1 MLKCVLNRKKKHNT
15 DKWVAELVGMSTQWR
30 RKRGIFLLNITKRD
44 FIKLIE
50 RLLMRVR
57 QENIDSFEISQ
68 EARRIYREAM
78 PSVGGSI
85 DRFILYGYTVF
96 LEKREECDGLASV
109 EEHMDLSFVIPRR
122 SLLLFLEQVAILQNA
137 TPEEAKR
144 NAEAVVTWFEKWQF
158 KFPNSFV

>member
-1 MLKCVLNRKKKHNT
+1 
-15 DKWVAELVGMSTQWR
+15 
-30 RKRGIFLLNITKRD
+30 
-44 FIKLIE
+44 
-50 RLLMRVR
+50 
-57 QENIDSFEISQ
+57 
-68 EARRIYREAM
+68 M

-96 LEKREECDGLASV
+96 LEKQEECDGLASV

-144 NAEAVVTWFEKWQF
+144 NAEAVVTVRKMAIQVS
-158 KFPNSFV
+158 KLICIKSQLNFP